1 MLGRRLLAFA
11 AVLFLAYPA
20 VAHFG
25 APPPEDAGL
34 VYIGGC
40 TGTRIT
46 GAGNPRFITAKHCV
60 YMNSGAMIA
69 NPRFGGLV
77 PAVVVW
83 TKGDLAV
90 LEALSVPDTY
100 KFLQLRPMALSL
112 PPVERGAPLWM
123 VTLLNDTSEGSKEP
137 YATAYTPVISIGD
150 VVMYR
155 DWSLVKLWFGGGYR
169 GFSGSPVFA
178 DNSVVGVLSVA
189 YIVRADAMS
198 AWGAMSPM
206 TPELLQYVKE
216 K

>member
-1 MLGRRLLAFA
+1 MLQRLLAFC

-25 APPPEDAGL
+25 APPPEDTGL

-40 TGTRIT
+40 TGTRIA
-46 GAGNPRFITAKHCV
+46 GSGNPRFITAKHCV
-60 YMNSGAMIA
+60 HMNSGAMIA

-83 TKGDLAV
+83 TVGDLVV
-90 LEALSVPDTY
+90 LEALSVPETH
-100 KFLQLRPMALSL
+100 KFFRLRPMALSL
-112 PPVERGAPLWM
+112 PPVARGVPLWM
-123 VTLLNDTSEGSKEP
+123 ITLLNDTSEGSKEP

-150 VVMYR
+150 LVTYR
-155 DWSLVKLWFGGGYR
+155 GWALTKIWLGGVYR

-178 DNSVVGVLSVA
+178 GDSVVGILSVA

-198 AWGAMSPM
+198 AWGAMSPV
-206 TPELLQYVKE
+206 TPELLQFVKE